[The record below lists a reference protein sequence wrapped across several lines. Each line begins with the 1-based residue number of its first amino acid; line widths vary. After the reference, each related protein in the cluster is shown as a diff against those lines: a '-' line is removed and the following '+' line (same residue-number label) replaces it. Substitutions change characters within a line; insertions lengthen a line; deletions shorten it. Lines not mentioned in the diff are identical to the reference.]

1 MRILMKSRLYG
12 CMAVVVLMSAGTR
25 LAAAQVFSA
34 LHGDAGRLAVLSG
47 AFPQDDPPAPSAPHN
62 DSFVIGNDD
71 KLNINVWKDP
81 ELTKT
86 VQVRPDGKISMPL
99 IGELQAAGR
108 TPLQLEN
115 EITDKLKTY
124 MAQPDV
130 TVIVE
135 QINSQKFNVLGRV
148 AKPGSFP
155 LTTTTTV
162 LDAIAQ
168 AGGFLDFAKQK
179 DIYILRP
186 KPGGGEIRLH
196 FNYKD
201 VIKGKHPEENVRLEP
216 RDTVVVP

>member
-1 MRILMKSRLYG
+1 MRNKLY
-12 CMAVVVLMSAGTR
+12 CWIALVVLLTGSR
-25 LAAAQVFSA
+25 FVVAQA
-34 LHGDAGRLAVLSG
+34 DSG
-47 AFPQDDPPAPSAPHN
+47 QADPPAEASAPHN
-62 DSFVIGNDD
+62 NTFVIGNDD

-99 IGELQAAGR
+99 IGELQATGR
-108 TPLQLEN
+108 TPLQLEQ
-115 EITDKLKTY
+115 EITEKLKTY

-135 QINSQKFNVLGRV
+135 QINSEKFNVLGKV
-148 AKPGSFP
+148 AKPGSYP

-162 LDAIAQ
+162 LDAIAE

-179 DIYILRP
+179 DVYVLRP
-186 KPGGGEIRLH
+186 QPGGGEVRLR

-201 VIKGKHPEENVRLEP
+201 VIRGKHTEENIRLEP

>member
-1 MRILMKSRLYG
+1 MGIVMKQKLYRRIVL
-12 CMAVVVLMSAGTR
+12 VVVLAAGSR
-25 LAAAQVFSA
+25 LVRAQ
-34 LHGDAGRLAVLSG
+34 AV
-47 AFPQDDPPAPSAPHN
+47 AEPQDPPAESSAPHN
-62 DSFVIGNDD
+62 NSFVIGNDD

-81 ELTKT
+81 ELTRT

-108 TPLQLEN
+108 TPLQLES
-115 EITDKLKTY
+115 EITEKLKTF

-135 QINSQKFNVLGRV
+135 QINSQKFNILGKV
-148 AKPGSFP
+148 AKPGSYP

-162 LDAIAQ
+162 LDAIAE

-179 DIYILRP
+179 GVYILRP
-186 KPGGGEIRLH
+186 KAGGGEVRLH
-196 FNYKD
+196 FDYKD

-216 RDTVVVP
+216 HDTVVVP

>member
-1 MRILMKSRLYG
+1 MGILMRLRLY
-12 CMAVVVLMSAGTR
+12 CCISLVVL
-25 LAAAQVFSA
+25 LAAGSGWAGAQ
-34 LHGDAGRLAVLSG
+34 AV
-47 AFPQDDPPAPSAPHN
+47 AEQQDPPAEASSPHN
-62 DSFVIGNDD
+62 NSFVIGNDD

-81 ELTKT
+81 ELTRT
-86 VQVRPDGKISMPL
+86 VQVRPDGKVSMPL

-108 TPLQLEN
+108 TPLQLED

-135 QINSQKFNVLGRV
+135 QINSQKFNILGRV
-148 AKPGSFP
+148 AKPGSYP

-162 LDAIAQ
+162 LDAIAE

-179 DIYILRP
+179 GIYILRP
-186 KPGGGEIRLH
+186 KSGGGGDTRLH

-201 VIKGKHPEENVRLEP
+201 VIRGKHTEENVRLEP
-216 RDTVVVP
+216 HDTIVVP

>member
-1 MRILMKSRLYG
+1 MKPKLYCWIALVVLLTGSRL
-12 CMAVVVLMSAGTR
+12 VV
-25 LAAAQVFSA
+25 AQA
-34 LHGDAGRLAVLSG
+34 DSG
-47 AFPQDDPPAPSAPHN
+47 QQDPPAEASAPHN
-62 DSFVIGNDD
+62 NTFVIGTDD

-108 TPLQLEN
+108 TPLQLEQT
-115 EITDKLKTY
+115 ITDELKTY

-135 QINSQKFNVLGRV
+135 QINSQKFNILGRV
-148 AKPGSFP
+148 SKPGSYP

-162 LDAIAQ
+162 LDAIAV
-168 AGGFLDFAKQK
+168 AGGFLDFAKEK
-179 DIYILRP
+179 GVYILRD
-186 KPGGGEIRLH
+186 KPGGGETRLH

-201 VIKGKHPEENVRLEP
+201 VIKGKHTEENIRLIP
-216 RDTVVVP
+216 GDTIVVP